1 MNRLDAQK
9 ERARLG
15 REPERLGGL
24 LPPAP
29 VLFVDVSEVR
39 LDLLHRRQVAPP
51 QGKNRREEDVKKN
64 HQRDRLGRR
73 GAAGLARAAPLARG
87 DEVVI
92 VLALVAERTC
102 IPQRL
107 LS

>member
-1 MNRLDAQK
+1 MDRLDAQK

-24 LPPAP
+24 LPPAL
-29 VLFVDVSEVR
+29 VLLVHVAKIR
-39 LDLLHRRQVAPP
+39 LQHLHRWQASPND
-51 QGKNRREEDVKKN
+51 KSRREAGQQED

-87 DEVVI
+87 DEVVAA
-92 VLALVAERTC
+92 LALVAERTC
-102 IPQRL
+102 IPRRL